1 MRKNNS
7 NFLLFFLWTVVIL
20 LCEYPVLPWKE
31 TTVQMGCSIIFFC
44 RLIIYRFN
52 QFIIDYSNGR

>member
-1 MRKNNS
+1 MRKNHS
-7 NFLLFFLWTVVIL
+7 NFLLIFLWTVVIL

-44 RLIIYRFN
+44 RLIIY
-52 QFIIDYSNGR
+52 

>member
-7 NFLLFFLWTVVIL
+7 NFLLIFLWTVVIL
-20 LCEYPVLPWKE
+20 LREYPVLPWKE